1 MSTKLRGLLVLLGI
15 FIGGILMAQEKT
27 VTGTVTDA
35 NGFTLPDVSV
45 RSSSGEEVF
54 TDMDGNFS
62 IQAKEGD
69 TLTIE
74 SLGMEVVTVKVGA
87 SNTYNAVLRESG
99 AIELEGA
106 VVTAFGITREK
117 KSLGYSS
124 QEVSGETL
132 AAVPVANF
140 SDALAGE
147 IAGMDI
153 NASGMRGGSSSMII
167 RGFSS
172 LVGSNQP
179 LLVIDGVPVTNNT
192 FNGGTQ
198 QSGRGGYDYANA
210 AADLN
215 PNDIENVNVL
225 KGAAATALY
234 GSRGMNGV
242 IMITTKKGSRKKK
255 GIGVEVNS
263 AIMVGS
269 VDKETLPK
277 YQKKYGAGYDSNGTS
292 SENPYFN
299 EADIDGD
306 GIPDM
311 YVMFGDDASYGAA
324 FDPNLMVYQ
333 WNAFWEGMPTYGQK
347 TPWVAAKNDPNT
359 IWKNTVSYTNSV
371 AFTGNNEHGNF
382 RLGIT
387 NFIDDGG
394 IVNYYQKRNNID
406 LSASYKFN
414 DKLTVG
420 SKFLYINSSTKG
432 RVGTGYD
439 GLNPMQSFRQWWQVN
454 VDMKEQELAYHLTKR
469 NATWNMVDWNELTPL
484 YSDNFY
490 WTRYENYQNDKRDRF
505 TGNVNINYQFNSWL
519 GVLGR
524 FGFDNYS
531 ELREERLA
539 VGTAGSDGEYNVE
552 RINASEN
559 NFDIIFNIN
568 KDLTDNINLDA
579 NIGWNLRVENF
590 DRLNMVTN
598 GGLKIPGWYAL
609 DNSVNPLT
617 PGDIIQERYRKMND
631 GEFARLSLGFW
642 NTVFAE
648 GTIRTDR
655 SSTLWSQAPDKN
667 RYWYPSAAVSFVFS
681 ELINQSWLNFG
692 KFRANYAQVG
702 NDTFPYALWNT
713 YSIGASFGSSASASN
728 AALFKNPRLKAETME
743 EFEVGLEMAFF
754 KNRISFD
761 VSYYDRK
768 TYDLI
773 TPIDVSGFSG
783 ATAQWLN
790 AGDVVNK
797 GIEARLTLE
806 PIRTSD
812 FSWRINLN
820 WAKNEN
826 EVLALADG
834 IDFLNIMR
842 ADAGTALGFQGGITI
857 GARVG
862 EAYGVIRGT
871 DYVYDANGNK
881 IVDEF
886 GYYKLSPAT
895 TIIGNMNPDWTGG
908 IKNTFTYK
916 NLSLSFLIDI
926 SKGGDVFSLDT
937 WYGYATGLYDNFTT
951 GLNDLGNP
959 VRNPLSEGG
968 GVILEGVKED
978 GTPNDIRIYAG
989 SGNENPWGYLTGP
1002 NKGHIYD
1009 ASFVKLRNLTL
1020 SYDLPES
1027 LIKNTFIEKFTISAI
1042 GRNLWIIHKNMPY
1055 SDPEAGL
1062 SAGNIRGYQS
1072 GAHPTYR
1079 EIGASIKLTF

>member
-1 MSTKLRGLLVLLGI
+1 MCTKLRGLLVLLGI

-54 TDMDGNFS
+54 TDIDGNFS

-299 EADIDGD
+299 EADINGD

-454 VDMKEQELAYHLTKR
+454 VDM
-469 NATWNMVDWNELTPL
+469 
-484 YSDNFY
+484 
-490 WTRYENYQNDKRDRF
+490 
-505 TGNVNINYQFNSWL
+505 
-519 GVLGR
+519 
-524 FGFDNYS
+524 
-531 ELREERLA
+531 
-539 VGTAGSDGEYNVE
+539 
-552 RINASEN
+552 
-559 NFDIIFNIN
+559 
-568 KDLTDNINLDA
+568 
-579 NIGWNLRVENF
+579 
-590 DRLNMVTN
+590 
-598 GGLKIPGWYAL
+598 
-609 DNSVNPLT
+609 
-617 PGDIIQERYRKMND
+617 
-631 GEFARLSLGFW
+631 
-642 NTVFAE
+642 
-648 GTIRTDR
+648 
-655 SSTLWSQAPDKN
+655 
-667 RYWYPSAAVSFVFS
+667 
-681 ELINQSWLNFG
+681 
-692 KFRANYAQVG
+692 
-702 NDTFPYALWNT
+702 
-713 YSIGASFGSSASASN
+713 
-728 AALFKNPRLKAETME
+728 
-743 EFEVGLEMAFF
+743 
-754 KNRISFD
+754 
-761 VSYYDRK
+761 
-768 TYDLI
+768 
-773 TPIDVSGFSG
+773 
-783 ATAQWLN
+783 
-790 AGDVVNK
+790 
-797 GIEARLTLE
+797 
-806 PIRTSD
+806 
-812 FSWRINLN
+812 
-820 WAKNEN
+820 
-826 EVLALADG
+826 
-834 IDFLNIMR
+834 
-842 ADAGTALGFQGGITI
+842 
-857 GARVG
+857 
-862 EAYGVIRGT
+862 
-871 DYVYDANGNK
+871 
-881 IVDEF
+881 
-886 GYYKLSPAT
+886 
-895 TIIGNMNPDWTGG
+895 
-908 IKNTFTYK
+908 
-916 NLSLSFLIDI
+916 
-926 SKGGDVFSLDT
+926 
-937 WYGYATGLYDNFTT
+937 
-951 GLNDLGNP
+951 
-959 VRNPLSEGG
+959 
-968 GVILEGVKED
+968 
-978 GTPNDIRIYAG
+978 
-989 SGNENPWGYLTGP
+989 
-1002 NKGHIYD
+1002 
-1009 ASFVKLRNLTL
+1009 
-1020 SYDLPES
+1020 
-1027 LIKNTFIEKFTISAI
+1027 
-1042 GRNLWIIHKNMPY
+1042 
-1055 SDPEAGL
+1055 
-1062 SAGNIRGYQS
+1062 
-1072 GAHPTYR
+1072 
-1079 EIGASIKLTF
+1079 

>member
-54 TDMDGNFS
+54 TDIDGNFS

-299 EADIDGD
+299 EADINGD

-454 VDMKEQELAYHLTKR
+454 VDMKEQELAYRLTKR

-617 PGDIIQERYRKMND
+617 PGDIVQERYRKMND

-642 NTVFAE
+642 NIVFAE

-681 ELINQSWLNFG
+681 ELVNQSWLNFG

-790 AGDVVNK
+790 AGDVVNR

-886 GYYKLSPAT
+886 GYYKLAPAT

>member
-1 MSTKLRGLLVLLGI
+1 
-15 FIGGILMAQEKT
+15 
-27 VTGTVTDA
+27 
-35 NGFTLPDVSV
+35 
-45 RSSSGEEVF
+45 
-54 TDMDGNFS
+54 
-62 IQAKEGD
+62 
-69 TLTIE
+69 
-74 SLGMEVVTVKVGA
+74 
-87 SNTYNAVLRESG
+87 
-99 AIELEGA
+99 
-106 VVTAFGITREK
+106 
-117 KSLGYSS
+117 
-124 QEVSGETL
+124 
-132 AAVPVANF
+132 
-140 SDALAGE
+140 
-147 IAGMDI
+147 
-153 NASGMRGGSSSMII
+153 MII

-299 EADIDGD
+299 EADINGD

-454 VDMKEQELAYHLTKR
+454 VDMKEQELAYRLTKR

-617 PGDIIQERYRKMND
+617 PGDIVQERYRKMND

-681 ELINQSWLNFG
+681 ELVNQSWLNFG
-692 KFRANYAQVG
+692 KLRANYAQVG

-790 AGDVVNK
+790 AGDVVNR

-886 GYYKLSPAT
+886 GYYKLAPAT

-978 GTPNDIRIYAG
+978 GSPNDIRIYAG

>member
-54 TDMDGNFS
+54 TDIDGNFS

-299 EADIDGD
+299 EADINGD

-454 VDMKEQELAYHLTKR
+454 VDMKEQELAYRLTKR
-469 NATWNMVDWNELTPL
+469 NATWNMVDWNELAPL
-484 YSDNFY
+484 YTDNFY

-617 PGDIIQERYRKMND
+617 PGDIVQERYRKMND

-692 KFRANYAQVG
+692 KLRANYAQVG

-881 IVDEF
+881 IVDQF
-886 GYYKLSPAT
+886 GYYKLAPAT

-978 GTPNDIRIYAG
+978 GSPNDIRIYAG